1 MSHCHGRS
9 VFRRQYLE
17 PNLSLRPR
25 AGVHDDVVVDLIVH
39 NAFSFDPE
47 SRNAPERIAIIQY
60 GGPLG

>member
-1 MSHCHGRS
+1 M
-9 VFRRQYLE
+9 FRRQYLE

-60 GGPLG
+60 GGAVGISGL